1 MRTLIAM
8 TMLMALG
15 LVFPA
20 MAADKQEL
28 DQLENRVK
36 QLNAV
41 GAKPEMQD
49 IAFQR
54 ISTETGVPVETVRKQ
69 HQRHPNVGVAGLMI
83 ANVLANETK
92 KTPEQFL
99 SQKEAGK
106 KWLPIAKEN
115 NVTVAKLNERLDR
128 LAKAISG

>member
-1 MRTLIAM
+1 MKTLIAM

-15 LVFPA
+15 LVLPTI
-20 MAADKQEL
+20 AADKQ
-28 DQLENRVK
+28 DLENRVK
-36 QLNAV
+36 QLNSV

-69 HQRHPNVGVAGLMI
+69 HQRHTI
-83 ANVLANETK
+83 A
-92 KTPEQFL
+92 Q
-99 SQKEAGK
+99 Q
-106 KWLPIAKEN
+106 N
-115 NVTVAKLNERLDR
+115 NVSVDKLNERLDR

>member
-1 MRTLIAM
+1 MKTLIAM

-15 LVFPA
+15 LVFPTL
-20 MAADKQEL
+20 AADKQ
-28 DQLENRVK
+28 DLENRVK
-36 QLNAV
+36 QLNSI

-69 HQRHPNVGVAGLMI
+69 HQRHPNVGVAGLMM
-83 ANVLANETK
+83 ANVLADETK

-99 SQKEAGK
+99 AAHDKGK
-106 KWLPIAKEN
+106 NWVTIAQQN
-115 NVTVAKLNERLDR
+115 NVSVDKLNERLER
-128 LAKAISG
+128 LAKAING

>member
-1 MRTLIAM
+1 
-8 TMLMALG
+8 MALG
-15 LVFPA
+15 LVLPTI
-20 MAADKQEL
+20 AADKQ
-28 DQLENRVK
+28 DLENRVK
-36 QLNAV
+36 QLNSV

-69 HQRHPNVGVAGLMI
+69 HQRHPNVGVAGLMM
-83 ANVLANETK
+83 ANVLADETK

-99 SQKEAGK
+99 GAHDKGK
-106 KWLPIAKEN
+106 NWVTIAQQN
-115 NVTVAKLNERLDR
+115 NVSVDKLNERLDR